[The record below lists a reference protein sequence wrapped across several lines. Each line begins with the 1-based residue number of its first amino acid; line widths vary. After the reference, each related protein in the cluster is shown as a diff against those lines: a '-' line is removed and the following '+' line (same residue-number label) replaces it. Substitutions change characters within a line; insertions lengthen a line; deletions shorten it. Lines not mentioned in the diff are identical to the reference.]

1 MIKIFWKKIK
11 SETSLIVRTSGDIR
25 DLRRASNETNQSKYD
40 FVAIGRLFLK
50 NPFWLLS
57 YLKQQK
63 KNKNFHYVGK

>member
-1 MIKIFWKKIK
+1 LIKIFWKKIK

-50 NPFWLLS
+50 NPF
-57 YLKQQK
+57 
-63 KNKNFHYVGK
+63 